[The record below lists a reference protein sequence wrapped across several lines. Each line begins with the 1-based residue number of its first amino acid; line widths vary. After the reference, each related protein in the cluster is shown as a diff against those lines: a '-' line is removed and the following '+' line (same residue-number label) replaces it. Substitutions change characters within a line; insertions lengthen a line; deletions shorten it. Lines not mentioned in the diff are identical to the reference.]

1 MKSKAIRFLLGGGAL
16 ALAVSLSINANAQLI
31 AYGVSDA
38 QNSLITFNPASPST
52 ILTAHAI
59 SGLQAN
65 EQIRGIDF
73 VGNTLY
79 GLGSQSHL
87 YTLNPAT
94 GAATQVGSGQ
104 FSPIL
109 NGLDFGFNA
118 SGSTFYVA
126 SDLSQN
132 LSISTAGVATAGPN
146 YVSGANSID
155 GMAFDHS
162 SGIFY
167 GISTGSSHNWLQLN
181 PTTGAVT
188 VIGNTGVNYN
198 DRLALD
204 VSPFNNVA
212 YLSATVNS
220 QANLYTV
227 NKATGAL
234 TLVGTVGPAGQF
246 TSGLDALV
254 VVPEPSSVALF
265 AVGGLLL
272 GLLIRRK

>member
-16 ALAVSLSINANAQLI
+16 ALAISLSINANAQLI

-59 SGLQAN
+59 SGLQPN

-73 VGNTLY
+73 VGTTLY

-87 YTLNPAT
+87 YTLNPST
-94 GAATQVGSGQ
+94 GAATQVGSSQ

-126 SDLSQN
+126 SDLGQN

-146 YVSGANSID
+146 YTAGSSID
-155 GMAFDHS
+155 GMAYDHG
-162 SGIFY
+162 SGTFY
-167 GISTGSSHNWLQLN
+167 GVSVVSHNWLQLN

-188 VIGNTGVNYN
+188 TIGPMGVNFT
-198 DRLALD
+198 DRISVDISA
-204 VSPFNNVA
+204 FNNNVA
-212 YLSATVNS
+212 YFSASLSG
-220 QANLYTV
+220 QANFYTV